1 MKNKKLTVVTS
12 IILAIVMLFSSVSV
26 AAFDAEPT
34 TAPLEETTTQ
44 VAEET
49 TTALPEEPTTAPVE
63 ETTTDVAEETTTEVT
78 EETTEAPAEEE
89 TTEPETD
96 DDYSDEY
103 WDGYDDGYYDG
114 YDEGYSDGFWDG
126 YYDYDSGDDYSEGYW
141 DGYYEGY
148 YDAMNN
154 GGNVITIFDRWDAF
168 YEDLIDRLL
177 MLKETF
183 IEYIYMIFRLG
194 EYGIDET
201 AEIEDTSFIPDGTQP
216 TLEGNEE
223 AEILCEEFNYSLI
236 YFYYGDHPGLY
247 MTRKFDT
254 IVNLVDCSG
263 GFIVKKIAQDIIDQ
277 NIIQSAFTEYYDD
290 GECMYPFVYS
300 YLYPEGLTTAEKTVN
315 EDGSI
320 DYKFVLIEE
329 ASFFDGY
336 DTYAVK
342 LNKKGQPVRADDFY
356 HDYVTYTLAVE
367 DLYIDPAVVTRA
379 EIQYPGATITAK
391 VDAEGRL
398 VTYNIEMPVKGSG
411 EGKISFVNIDATL
424 EGSSNLYYTFDYDI

>member
-1 MKNKKLTVVTS
+1 MKNKKLTVITS

-78 EETTEAPAEEE
+78 EETTEAPEEE

-177 MLKETF
+177 TLKETF
-183 IEYIYMIFRLG
+183 IEYIYMIFKLG
-194 EYGIDET
+194 EYGIDEE

-223 AEILCEEFNYSLI
+223 AEAICEEFNNLFA
-236 YFYYGDHPGLY
+236 YFCYGYHPEFY

-277 NIIQSAFTEYYDD
+277 NIIQSTYTEYYYS
-290 GECMYPFVYS
+290 GEYIYQLMYS
-300 YLYPEGLTTAEKTVN
+300 YLYTEGLTSAEKTVN

-320 DYKFVLIEE
+320 DYKFVLIE
-329 ASFFDGY
+329 A
-336 DTYAVK
+336 
-342 LNKKGQPVRADDFY
+342 
-356 HDYVTYTLAVE
+356 
-367 DLYIDPAVVTRA
+367 
-379 EIQYPGATITAK
+379 
-391 VDAEGRL
+391 
-398 VTYNIEMPVKGSG
+398 
-411 EGKISFVNIDATL
+411 
-424 EGSSNLYYTFDYDI
+424 